1 MKTLLAIVA
10 LFFALWMPAFGQQG
24 KQVVPLTGA
33 YEISV
38 PNSWKIDQKIGPG
51 YFWETTD
58 SRIRIRSYPFGNLAQ
73 MGLTVTDVPTFLEW
87 LVVDVLGARDF
98 LPQDLQTIELG
109 SRSGYI
115 YAMNVVE
122 EGVTKEYTIYEY
134 VDTHDA
140 IIAGYIR
147 PLVDQE
153 LNPLDVTELAEAL
166 ATIVRTERY
175 TFYDG
180 ASFGLSNDSWELY
193 TEEQDGIAWVVLT
206 NPAEQY
212 MVSITYF
219 PRYGVMA
226 GFDKPRDFLAFIWDA
241 NYQAYGS
248 FRRESVQDTRVAGFD
263 AIIHSVESMTLND
276 WDMYGRAVI
285 VFELTSNGSYVA
297 VEIMTS
303 ERGVNFDP
311 VYTLLDT
318 FTPGNRIVCPLFAS
332 PGISIRAEATTGSER
347 VRQTEDETLIAEY
360 DFIGADGYRWF
371 FVGEGWIRSDVIFFE
386 NNTCEGIQRRR

>member
-1 MKTLLAIVA
+1 
-10 LFFALWMPAFGQQG
+10 MPAAAQEAM
-24 KQVVPLTGA
+24 QVLQLTGA
-33 YEISV
+33 YEIST
-38 PNSWKIDQKIGPG
+38 PNSWKVIQRVANG
-51 YFWETTD
+51 YFWETSN
-58 SRIRIRSYPFGNLAQ
+58 SRIRVRTYPSGFLAQ
-73 MGLTVTDVPTFLEW
+73 QNLQDVGLPTVLEW
-87 LVVDVLGARDF
+87 LAVDVLNAREF
-98 LPQDLQTIELG
+98 SSQNLQTIELG
-109 SRSGYI
+109 SYSGYSYTTDVMEEGRSI
-115 YAMNVVE
+115 EYAMYGYEFTDNAIVV
-122 EGVTKEYTIYEY
+122 
-134 VDTHDA
+134 
-140 IIAGYIR
+140 GYIR
-147 PLVDQE
+147 PLAGQQ
-153 LNPLDVTELAEAL
+153 LNSEDVTALVEAL
-166 ATIVRTERY
+166 TTISRAERY

-180 ASFGLSNDSWELY
+180 ASFSLSEESWQIFWEYTDGLTWIGLVDEDQRNIV
-193 TEEQDGIAWVVLT
+193 GIG
-206 NPAEQY
+206 
-212 MVSITYF
+212 YF

-226 GFDKPRDFLAFIWDA
+226 GFENPRDFLAFIWNA
-241 NYQAYGS
+241 NYQQYGN
-248 FRRESVQDTRVAGFD
+248 FRRDNVQDIRVAGFD

-360 DFIGADGYRWF
+360 DFIGVDGYRWF